1 MFGQRRR
8 GPDPGS
14 DQKLSCFF
22 CKKTQEDVRKLIA
35 GPAVNIC
42 DECVQVCVEIIR
54 DDAPTEPEQAEPVA
68 ATPRWSA
75 DIRCTLCRMPVILEE
90 TVAVE
95 SRGHLCR
102 GCVGAV
108 QAAVAQA
115 RVAAAPR
122 TKG

>member
-8 GPDPGS
+8 ERDPGTE
-14 DQKLSCFF
+14 QKLFCSF
-22 CKKTQEDVRKLIA
+22 CKKPQEDVRKLIA

-42 DECVQVCVEIIR
+42 DECVQVCVDIIT
-54 DDAPTEPEQAEPVA
+54 DAAPTEPEQADVA

-75 DIRCTLCRMPVILEE
+75 DIRCTLCRMPVVLEE

-95 SRGHLCR
+95 SRGHLCL

-108 QAAVAQA
+108 QA
-115 RVAAAPR
+115 
-122 TKG
+122 